1 MQVHVLVKPTERA
14 DRVALAVDRIF
25 PNLILDIR
33 DDRVQG
39 YGGLDN
45 LLRLHGLLREQR
57 ILDTARSVMLAGT
70 LGEMVQFRL
79 SKMGALMG
87 RIGFPP
93 EEEPL
98 GSIHVQ
104 ISGDRRLVDW
114 LAPRTEDGRPVFE
127 IELAT
132 SSGDA
137 ARDEAIES
145 EPGETSDDGA
155 FDDRSERIAEK
166 NIDIQEAD

>member
-70 LGEMVQFRL
+70 L
-79 SKMGALMG
+79 
-87 RIGFPP
+87 
-93 EEEPL
+93 
-98 GSIHVQ
+98 
-104 ISGDRRLVDW
+104 W
-114 LAPRTEDGRPVFE
+114 
-127 IELAT
+127 
-132 SSGDA
+132 SS
-137 ARDEAIES
+137 
-145 EPGETSDDGA
+145 
-155 FDDRSERIAEK
+155 F
-166 NIDIQEAD
+166 